1 MTTNPTPTV
10 AAGLLSGID
19 VSHYQG
25 AIDWR
30 AVARMGIAFA
40 YAKATEGLDPP
51 DAGFADNWA
60 GMQDAAITRG
70 AYHFFRPAA
79 SVEAQ
84 ADRFLSVVTGFQ
96 AGDLPPMLDLEEA
109 RSGTN
114 SPDEWAS
121 IPFNERLPMA
131 LAWLEQV
138 EQALGVR
145 PVVYTRRGWLEPNL
159 GAAGDL
165 VNYPLW
171 IAHYTAAAQPTVPGG
186 WSRWTFWQ
194 YSKSGRV
201 AGIYGPVDLDRFNG
215 SQDDLATLASSA
227 VSSPPQPPAG

>member
-1 MTTNPTPTV
+1 MTTNTTPTV
-10 AAGLLSGID
+10 AVAVLSGID

-25 AIDWR
+25 AIDWH

-40 YAKATEGLDPP
+40 YAKATDGLYPP
-51 DAGFADNWA
+51 DARFADNWT

-79 SVEAQ
+79 SAEAQ
-84 ADRFLSVVTGFQ
+84 ADRFLSMVTGFQ

-109 RSGTN
+109 RSGAN
-114 SPDEWAS
+114 RPDEWTS
-121 IPFNERLPMA
+121 IPFNERLPLA
-131 LAWLEQV
+131 LAWLEQI
-138 EQALGVR
+138 EQTLGVR
-145 PVVYTRRGWLEPNL
+145 PIVFTRQGWVEANL
-159 GAAGDL
+159 GAAGNL

-171 IAHYTAAAQPTVPGG
+171 IAHYTAAAQAAVPDG

-201 AGIYGPVDLDRFNG
+201 AGINGPVDLDRFNG
-215 SQDDLATLASSA
+215 SRDDLATLASSA
-227 VSSPPQPPAG
+227 VSSPPQAG